1 MPRRKLSE
9 YRAKI
14 LVSEALSLS
23 YTGWSVS
30 DEKDLAQVKGFNL
43 YVLKVDQAEKKR
55 FKNGFVLLGLTKKDL
70 EPGLKKLQGKGYDH
84 FIVEP
89 YTQHNQDVERYISL
103 SYDKHF
109 FYLSYSS
116 MGGVDIE
123 NNSET
128 VHTIQIDEKADW
140 PGLAYETGFSDD
152 QLRKLFTVFVRE
164 HFTFLEINPYV
175 VMKDGAH
182 ILDAAVEVDDSGS
195 FFVDGWSGDD
205 LRSPLALKKNAS
217 EDIVS
222 ELDEK
227 SPASFNLS
235 VLNPNGSIFLLL
247 SGGGASVV
255 VADEIHN
262 HGLGKEIANYGEYS
276 GNPTEDETYTYAS
289 SLLKLLV
296 SSMAKKK
303 VLFIGG
309 AVANFTDIANTFAGI
324 IRALD
329 DYAPK
334 LRAQGVRIYVRR
346 GGPRQEIGL
355 ERMRQVLEKY
365 ELLGGV
371 YDPSTTLHDAVK
383 FAIDGVKR

>member
-9 YRAKI
+9 YRAKVLI
-14 LVSEALSLS
+14 SESLGLS
-23 YTGWSVS
+23 YIGWSIS
-30 DEKDLAQVKGFNL
+30 EEKDLAQVKGFKS

-55 FKNGFVLLGLTKKDL
+55 FKKGLVRLDLTKKGL
-70 EPGLKKLQGKGYDH
+70 ESGLKNLQEKGYEH

-89 YTQHNQDVERYISL
+89 YTRHDQEDERYISL
-103 SYDKHF
+103 SYDKHD
-109 FYLSYSS
+109 FYFSYSS

-123 NNSET
+123 DNPET
-128 VHTIQIDEKADW
+128 VHTIRIDEKTDW
-140 PGLAYETGFSDD
+140 PILAGETGFSED
-152 QLRKLFTVFVRE
+152 QLRKLFAIFVRE
-164 HFTFLEINPYV
+164 HFTFLEINPYAV
-175 VMKDGAH
+175 IKGEAH
-182 ILDAAVEVDDSGS
+182 IMDAAVEVDDAAS
-195 FFVDGWSGDD
+195 FFVHGWTSDD
-205 LRSPLALKKNAS
+205 LRSPLALKKTVS
-217 EDIVS
+217 EEIVA

-262 HGLGKEIANYGEYS
+262 HGLGKEVANYGEYS
-276 GNPTEDETYTYAS
+276 GNPTEDETYTYTSALLELLIS
-289 SLLKLLV
+289 S
-296 SSMAKKK
+296 SAKKK

-329 DYAPK
+329 DYASR
-334 LRAQGVRIYVRR
+334 LQAQEVQIYVRR

-355 ERMRQVLEKY
+355 ARMRQVLEKY
-365 ELLGGV
+365 GLLGGV

-383 FAIDGVKR
+383 FAIRK